1 MIGVDAV
8 NGFYLVGLK
17 AVRYFQAAQADFTRA
32 LERIASGKRINRAAD
47 DPSGLAISERM
58 RAQIR
63 GLKQASRNAQDGIS
77 LLNIMDGALQ
87 ETHAILHRLR
97 EISVHA
103 ATGTLTESDR
113 KALEEEFTELVKTI
127 DDIGINTNFNTIPL
141 LDGERSE
148 LIIHIGANAGQNT
161 EVILQD
167 MRGAALGLYDENS
180 EIISIG
186 TQEEAD
192 RTLNTIDEAIAKV
205 SSHRSYLGAKTR
217 RLEHTINNLDNTAI
231 NLAEAE
237 SRIRDADIAEEMLN
251 LVQAQIRMQAAL
263 AMIAQANLSQQ
274 MILQLLWP
282 A

>member
-1 MIGVDAV
+1 M